1 MSTENKIKIV
11 KNLTERIS
19 FSNCF
24 YIVDSNG
31 LTAEQ
36 ISYFRRLCFNNK
48 LYYCV
53 IKNTLIKKS
62 FKILNKKGL
71 CPDLLNNILKG
82 FSAILVSKSIS
93 NVPAKVI
100 IDFRKYKNVN
110 LPMLKCA
117 FVDDELFIG
126 NDSLHKLS
134 TIKSKEESISYIILL
149 LKSPLSN
156 LFSLLNS
163 NDKLLSIMK
172 ALSNK

>member
-1 MSTENKIKIV
+1 M
-11 KNLTERIS
+11 
-19 FSNCF
+19 
-24 YIVDSNG
+24 
-31 LTAEQ
+31 
-36 ISYFRRLCFNNK
+36 
-48 LYYCV
+48 
-53 IKNTLIKKS
+53 
-62 FKILNKKGL
+62 NKKGL
-71 CPDLLNNILKG
+71 CPDLLSNILKG
-82 FSAILVSKSIS
+82 FSAVLVSKSIS

-163 NDKLLSIMK
+163 NDKLLLIMK